1 MTDTSSGELVERR
14 TASGLGWRQRAHR
27 YLQSFREYRKEQVR
41 LAKER
46 NECRAITRHARTLDQ
61 ARGRVG
67 RFWRHS
73 I

>member
-1 MTDTSSGELVERR
+1 MTDTSSREHVEGR
-14 TASGLGWRQRAHR
+14 TAFGLGWRQRAHR
-27 YLQSFREYRKEQVR
+27 YLQSFRENRKDQVR

-46 NECRAITRHARTLDQ
+46 YERRAVTRQARTLDL
-61 ARGRVG
+61 ARGRLE